1 MTESHVLLVKT
12 NKSVTNKH
20 RSIYHGFQLQILV
33 NDPND
38 ALFMRITWNQ
48 WTDRVDDVLIDKI
61 FEYKKNVCH
70 WYERYTN
77 VKRDMLLRSTWKW
90 QLLTTFHTWLIRNDI
105 ITIPTKYRQFRFGA
119 SWHLASGNKIVE
131 ETMRLDDERVTSRF
145 FFMRVLLRGCENAS
159 NMM

>member
-1 MTESHVLLVKT
+1 MTQMTESHVLLVKT

-20 RSIYHGFQLQILV
+20 CSIYHGFQLQILV
-33 NDPND
+33 NDPNE

-48 WTDRVDDVLIDKI
+48 WTDRVDDALIDKI

-90 QLLTTFHTWLIRNDI
+90 QLLTTFSHVVNRKRHYNNSHEIQ
-105 ITIPTKYRQFRFGA
+105 TIQI
-119 SWHLASGNKIVE
+119 WCELAPGKWQQDCRRDNEARRWK
-131 ETMRLDDERVTSRF
+131 
-145 FFMRVLLRGCENAS
+145 S
-159 NMM
+159 NI